1 MGSGMWDLG
10 PETFLADWS
19 VFAAVPVFFLFGC
32 VLFCLWLESIP
43 ELLEALWLGGWLIF
57 GMADISSC
65 MVRVVGCE
73 MGGGGVK
80 CEM

>member
-19 VFAAVPVFFLFGC
+19 VFAAVPVFFSVWLFFLLS
-32 VLFCLWLESIP
+32 VA
-43 ELLEALWLGGWLIF
+43 ELLEALWLGGCFVL

-65 MVRVVGCE
+65 TARVVGCE